1 MLLRGRRLHLAE
13 MGASLSIKNARVWT
27 GHPQHA
33 WAGAVDIEDGRVVA
47 LDGAGGGRVIDA
59 EGRTVAPGLI
69 DAHVHLLAGGESLGE
84 LDLTGVTS
92 RREFES
98 VIAGRH
104 AQLPPEAWL
113 IGRGWSDENWPAEPC
128 RAPDKSWLRP
138 ARQRPVVCYRMDM
151 HAALVNEVVLGRF
164 PGAPDPPGGRIVRD
178 PETGEA
184 TGLLQESA
192 VLEYVEPL
200 IPRPAADSRRRSLM
214 AAQAR
219 AHALGLTAVGSM
231 EHARSVAEVFTPLR
245 EQLTLRCRVTLLDR
259 RLPLDFSFAES
270 FAGDTH
276 LDVIGFKSF
285 VDGTMGSRTARL
297 LSDYADDP
305 GNRGMLVELAAE
317 GRLREW
323 VELVT
328 THGFSP
334 SIHAI
339 GDEAVR
345 IALDALEAADPACR
359 ARIEHAQQVH
369 LDDLP
374 RFRDRI
380 ASMQPL
386 HRADDGR
393 YLPRCLGGPRLE
405 GAFAFRRLLDAGARL
420 AFGSDWPVVSLDPLA
435 GIRAAVTGLTLDGVV
450 FGADQNLTVD
460 EALRAYTAGAAYAL
474 GLDGAGVLRPG
485 AAGDLVMFDRDPFD
499 ADWAHEPPRVVL
511 TIAGGEVVHDA
522 R

>member
-1 MLLRGRRLHLAE
+1 
-13 MGASLSIKNARVWT
+13 MGALLSIKNARVWT
-27 GHPQHA
+27 GHTRRP
-33 WAGAVDIEDGRVVA
+33 WAASLTIADRRVAA
-47 LDGAGGGRVIDA
+47 LDEADDGRVIDA
-59 EGRTVAPGLI
+59 EGRTVVPGLI
-69 DAHVHLLAGGESLGE
+69 DAHVHLLAGGESLVD
-84 LDLTGVTS
+84 LDLTAVTS

-98 VIAGRH
+98 AIARRH
-104 AQLPPEAWL
+104 AELPPEAWL
-113 IGRGWSDENWPAEPC
+113 IGRGWSDENWPAEP
-128 RAPDKSWLRP
+128 RRIPDKSWLQP
-138 ARQRPVVCYRMDM
+138 ARPRPVVCYRMDM
-151 HAALVNEVVLGRF
+151 HAALVNDVVLGRF
-164 PGAPDPPGGRIVRD
+164 PGATDPPGGRIVRD
-178 PETGEA
+178 PKTGEA
-184 TGLLQESA
+184 TGLLQETA

-200 IPRPAADSRRRSLM
+200 IPRPDADSRRRSLL

-219 AHALGLTAVGSM
+219 AHSLGLTAVGSM
-231 EHARSVAEVFTPLR
+231 EYARSVAEVYTPLR
-245 EQLTLRCRVTLLDR
+245 ERLTLRCRVTLLDR

-270 FAGDTH
+270 FAGDGH
-276 LDVIGFKSF
+276 LGVIGFKTF
-285 VDGTMGSRTARL
+285 VDGTMGSRTARM
-297 LSDYADDP
+297 LSDYADVP

-328 THGFSP
+328 AHGFSP

-339 GDEAVR
+339 GDEALR
-345 IALDALEAADPACR
+345 IALDALDRADPACR

-393 YLPRCLGGPRLE
+393 YLPRCLGGHRLN
-405 GAFAFRRLLDAGARL
+405 GAFAFRRLLDAGAKL

-435 GIRAAVTGLTLDGVV
+435 GIRAAVTGLTLAGDV

-474 GLDGAGVLRPG
+474 GLDDAGALRPG
-485 AAGDLVMFDRDPFD
+485 AVGDLVIFDRDPFE
-499 ADWAHEPPRVVL
+499 ADWSQRPPQVVM
-511 TIAGGEVVHDA
+511 TVAGGDVVHDA